1 MNVAPNESG
10 RNIWRK
16 SFMSMSGKI
25 ASFIMSL
32 VLIGWKVID
41 IFTGRA
47 NVLTW
52 VLLGVF
58 TVMGLFE
65 LIDICETGHKTI
77 TDGDHTV

>member
-1 MNVAPNESG
+1 
-10 RNIWRK
+10 
-16 SFMSMSGKI
+16 MSMSGKI
-25 ASFIMSL
+25 ASFLMSL

-41 IFTGRA
+41 IFTGKA

-52 VLLGVF
+52 MLLGVF

-65 LIDICETGHKTI
+65 LADIVESDHKTV

>member
-1 MNVAPNESG
+1 
-10 RNIWRK
+10 
-16 SFMSMSGKI
+16 
-25 ASFIMSL
+25 MSL

-41 IFTGRA
+41 IFTGKA

-65 LIDICETGHKTI
+65 LVEIVESGHKTA

>member
-1 MNVAPNESG
+1 
-10 RNIWRK
+10 
-16 SFMSMSGKI
+16 MSMSGKI
-25 ASFIMSL
+25 ASVIMSL

-65 LIDICETGHKTI
+65 LIDICETGHKTV